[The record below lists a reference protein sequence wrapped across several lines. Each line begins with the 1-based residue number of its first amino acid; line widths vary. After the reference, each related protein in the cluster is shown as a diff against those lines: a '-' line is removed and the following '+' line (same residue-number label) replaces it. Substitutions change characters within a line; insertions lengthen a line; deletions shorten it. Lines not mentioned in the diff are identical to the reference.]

1 MVRARQ
7 CMSCVRA
14 IRVTRKVF
22 DVCCNDA
29 QACGLQVGKLQG
41 CLTCYGILHVK
52 MWGATTLA
60 RSLARVEPSDWL
72 AISRLPSSG
81 P

>member
-1 MVRARQ
+1 MYVVRA
-7 CMSCVRA
+7 CDTCDK
-14 IRVTRKVF
+14 KVF
-22 DVCCNDA
+22 EVCCNDA
-29 QACGLQVGKLQG
+29 LHCEAAGYKWES

-72 AISRLPSSG
+72 AISRFSSG